1 MSEKAARMDRN
12 LIIAVALSAAASVAN
27 AQSTPNRGD
36 PRAGRQLAVH
46 ACDACH
52 IVVAHQEVRPLVP
65 GYAPSFFD
73 VANKPDVT
81 AQALQDFLA
90 HRHPYPKMPPPQL
103 TAAQISDLVS
113 YILSLR
119 GRH

>member
-1 MSEKAARMDRN
+1 MHRN
-12 LIIAVALSAAASVAN
+12 LIIAVALSATAPVASAQN
-27 AQSTPNRGD
+27 APPRGD
-36 PRAGRQLAVH
+36 PQAGRQLAVH

-52 IVVAHQEVRPLVP
+52 IVTANQEIRPLVR

-73 VANKPDVT
+73 IANKPDVT
-81 AQALQDFLA
+81 AQSLEDFLA
-90 HRHPYPKMPPPQL
+90 HRHSYPKMPPPRL

-119 GRH
+119 GKH